1 MQLRELITTAIN
13 IRMEPAGPRYR
24 SASPGSCTS
33 VLVLSVDSATYIME
47 NRVRIPV
54 TMNQNTSTGRPA
66 SLAEYAVP
74 RHPEPIPQPTTEK
87 TTSA

>member
-1 MQLRELITTAIN
+1 MGINYYRNKYQDGAGWPQIPLRQSRE
-13 IRMEPAGPRYR
+13 G
-24 SASPGSCTS
+24 CTS
-33 VLVLSVDSATYIME
+33 VLVLSVVSATYIME

-66 SLAEYAVP
+66 SLAEYAN
-74 RHPEPIPQPTTEK
+74 PQASRTNTASYDRK